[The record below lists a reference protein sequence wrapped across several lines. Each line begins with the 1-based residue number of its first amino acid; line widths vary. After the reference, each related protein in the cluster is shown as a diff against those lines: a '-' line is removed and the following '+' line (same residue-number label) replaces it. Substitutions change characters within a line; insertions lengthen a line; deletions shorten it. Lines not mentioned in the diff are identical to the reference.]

1 VYEEKEIAMR
11 AGMFV
16 LLVAP
21 VLFVS
26 SLACNKT
33 GDSDT
38 MQDRRSEG
46 EAVTEPV
53 IPKPE
58 KTIEQAF
65 RGSSFPISSTKE
77 TTTTLHSFLAKGSSG
92 VARVNALLVYK
103 THVETSTVHGRS
115 APATDDRCPAKCGSS
130 PKSCKYGVKL
140 VSMTWVQ
147 TYNDGSAFT
156 GALPNAPGDAER
168 REKYFNS
175 SYVCT
180 NGGDFYINVTGMV
193 IDGKGQRF
201 KGLQGGDWS
210 VQATTS
216 TYLTDGTFT
225 ATLQY

>member
-1 VYEEKEIAMR
+1 MR

-21 VLFVS
+21 VLFIS
-26 SLACNKT
+26 SLACNKAGKQET
-33 GDSDT
+33 TPGPPMETSP
-38 MQDRRSEG
+38 
-46 EAVTEPV
+46 VTEPV
-53 IPKPE
+53 IPKSE
-58 KTIEQAF
+58 KSIEQAF
-65 RGSSFPISSTKE
+65 RGSSFPISSTKD
-77 TTTTLHSFLAKGSSG
+77 TTATLHSFLAKGSSG
-92 VARVNALLVYK
+92 VARVDALLVYE
-103 THVETSTVHGRS
+103 THAETSNVHGRS

-156 GALPNAPGDAER
+156 GALPNAPDDAER
-168 REKYFNS
+168 REKYFDN
-175 SYVCT
+175 SYVCS

-210 VQATTS
+210 VEATTS
-216 TYLTDGTFT
+216 TYLTEGTFK